1 MARHCSLKQY
11 KKGEFKTARVQSS
24 EFNHVGIDSALP
36 LDDFEDFIAVH
47 NSESGIGRFK
57 ATVFLVQM
65 EWVQYF

>member
-11 KKGEFKTARVQSS
+11 KKVEYETARVQSS
-24 EFNHVGIDSALP
+24 EFDHVGIDSIWSALP

-47 NSESGIGRFK
+47 NSGSGIGRFK

-65 EWVQYF
+65 E